1 MNMEQNLQDVKRI
14 REQSETIDYIL
25 ELNRQLVMLTREGM
39 IQAIIKSQK
48 CAGEEIVMLE
58 HQQREC
64 NYMPIMNATDD
75 QLYNKILQFRQAVYN
90 HCVNKLGQEVIDN
103 ILKEFS
109 H

>member
-1 MNMEQNLQDVKRI
+1 MNMEQYLQDVKRI
-14 REQSETIDYIL
+14 REQSEAIDCIL
-25 ELNRQLVMLTREGM
+25 ELNRQLVMPTREGM
-39 IQAIIKSQK
+39 IQAIIKSRK

-75 QLYNKILQFRQAVYN
+75 QLYNKILQCRQAVYN

-109 H
+109 R